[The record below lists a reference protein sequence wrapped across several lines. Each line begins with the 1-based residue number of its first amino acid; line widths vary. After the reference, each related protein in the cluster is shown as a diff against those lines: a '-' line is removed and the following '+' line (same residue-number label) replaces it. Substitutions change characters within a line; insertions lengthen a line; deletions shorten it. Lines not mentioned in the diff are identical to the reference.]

1 MNITLHRDVEK
12 YVLTSSLKT
21 EDIELVKK
29 YRPDALKIK
38 NADGDEVFGL
48 TYNAGKSSV
57 AKFGITFGATNAD
70 GFAIVT
76 GDVPADVIKAG
87 KEGEYVADV
96 VGAALPHI
104 NEMEAHLPEVVAT
117 IKSERAAL
125 IGSIKNA

>member
-12 YVLTSSLKT
+12 FVLTSTLKT

-38 NADGDEVFGL
+38 NSDGDEVFGL
-48 TYNAGKSSV
+48 AYVEGKPSV
-57 AKFGITFGATNAD
+57 AQFGITFGATNAD

-76 GDVPADVIKAG
+76 GDIPATELKNG
-87 KEGEYVADV
+87 KGGDYVADV

-104 NEMEAHLPEVVAT
+104 NAMEAQLPEVVAS